1 MNRLVAW
8 STLVLLLAALQ
19 YAGRFSEGEPDRN
32 VLYQYSTAVGS
43 AVVYGII
50 LLCMLWIAGFRR
62 DLLALRAPRSW
73 RSALGLS
80 LLVLV
85 GVYVSIALIDPFLHA
100 GREQGLTPTG
110 WQPDHAGAYA
120 ANFVVVA
127 GMAPIVEELT
137 FRGVGFALLSR
148 FGTIVALAGTSVAFA
163 AAHGL
168 VAGFPALFVF
178 GLAVAY
184 LRLRTGSLYP
194 GMLLHAS
201 FNALAL
207 ATAFAR

>member
-1 MNRLVAW
+1 
-8 STLVLLLAALQ
+8 
-19 YAGRFSEGEPDRN
+19 
-32 VLYQYSTAVGS
+32 
-43 AVVYGII
+43 
-50 LLCMLWIAGFRR
+50 
-62 DLLALRAPRSW
+62 
-73 RSALGLS
+73 
-80 LLVLV
+80 
-85 GVYVSIALIDPFLHA
+85 
-100 GREQGLTPTG
+100 
-110 WQPDHAGAYA
+110 
-120 ANFVVVA
+120 
-127 GMAPIVEELT
+127 
-137 FRGVGFALLSR
+137 
-148 FGTIVALAGTSVAFA
+148 LAGTSVAFA